1 MTRLAVLRHGDDI
14 PLGWFEPGVGVEVDE
29 RLLHRGDPLPEPGD
43 HDGVVVLGGAM
54 GAYDEDRYPW
64 LVDEKRFLT
73 GAVQQDV
80 PVLGVCLGCQLL
92 AEALGGDAF
101 LADRPEI
108 GVLSM
113 TLTAAG
119 AVDPVVGV
127 FTEPAPVWHQD
138 TWTLPPGG
146 TLLAE
151 TDRFPHAFRLGTALG
166 MQPHAESGADVIE
179 QWVAHPESADHF
191 ERAGV
196 DPDEF
201 LDSVRANE
209 RVQRE
214 MAGAVFAAW
223 LGEVGV

>member
-14 PLGWFEPGVGVEVDE
+14 PLGWFEPPEGVTVDE
-29 RLLHRGDPLPEPGD
+29 RLLHRGDPLPLPRG

-54 GAYDEDRYPW
+54 GAYDEDDHPW
-64 LVDEKRFLT
+64 LRDEKEFLAASVAA
-73 GAVQQDV
+73 GIPA
-80 PVLGVCLGCQLL
+80 LGICLGCQLL

-108 GVLSM
+108 GVLSV

-119 AVDPVVGV
+119 ATDPVVSALTAAV
-127 FTEPAPVWHQD
+127 PVWHQD
-138 TWTLPPGG
+138 TWSLPPGA

-166 MQPHAESGADVIE
+166 IQAHPEAGAGVIE
-179 QWVAHPESADHF
+179 RWVAHPESADHF

-196 DPDEF
+196 DPAQF
-201 LDSVRANE
+201 LKAIGENE
-209 RVQRE
+209 DRQRE
-214 MAGAVFAAW
+214 VAHAVFEAW
-223 LGEVGV
+223 LGEVG